1 MSLGID
7 EMIQNYLSRLEPEY
21 IDSFRQLVAASID
34 AEFQKVEARYE
45 NQSAREY
52 ESPELRCLH
61 CSMIED
67 DGVYVGYI
75 QELAHE
81 LSIVALYKIF
91 EKKNKELITHHRKE
105 EESKKYSTWDNV
117 LKVLPAKAKELS
129 SFLAV
134 DELRVLNNAI
144 KHEGVVSKE
153 LSKRFPVYGEAG
165 DDFNGLSEAYERL
178 KPGVVEYISE
188 LHHIYENEKSYCQ
201 IWCSRVL

>member
-61 CSMIED
+61 GSMIED

-117 LKVLPAKAKELS
+117 LI
-129 SFLAV
+129 FAV
-134 DELRVLNNAI
+134 QQQAGKRTRPRRALRLNQRAPHSICCGLCACAAAISINA
-144 KHEGVVSKE
+144 
-153 LSKRFPVYGEAG
+153 PTA
-165 DDFNGLSEAYERL
+165 N
-178 KPGVVEYISE
+178 P
-188 LHHIYENEKSYCQ
+188 
-201 IWCSRVL
+201 